1 MEIRKITQNQ
11 KRWGGALLALFLVV
25 GLIGCSRSGGT
36 TVVRSNDKTLSTGWE
51 NEIGG
56 NLLWSVDDLRDAM
69 NDPGNKVVVID
80 CRIKEADFNAGHII
94 GAKWIN
100 WKELSNDIHTE
111 LPITAD
117 VEQFL
122 GRDRGIARTD
132 TICLYSG
139 GTMDAFRDPFRL
151 FWLLE
156 YFGCQD
162 VHILNGGINRWI
174 NRGYVVSTA
183 NWSSV
188 SITPRTFTAQIN
200 PDVYADL
207 AEMTWAVDNANSGI
221 LSIIDS
227 RTGGEYSGEVATL
240 IQDRAGRIPSAAHV
254 YWAETINLDTG
265 RINHPKTVKTLL
277 ANAGVTPGVQVYTTA
292 TAGVRSTVLYFICRL
307 LGYPVKVYLGGT
319 QEWAD
324 VDGGSPLSME
334 RSGSFIHKSMAGTP
348 DFTSFGS
355 ATAVY
360 GDKIFLFGGLNSN
373 VETGEIGLNGGA
385 WSFDPSVHPLHEGSD
400 TDNWRVL
407 AQPTNLD
414 RWGLMAASD
423 PDGDAIYLFGG
434 SDNNGTVFDTIYRCD
449 VDPAT
454 FKITNVAE
462 LSVSLPEGLYG
473 SGCVRNETDGLI
485 YIFGGIAADGTLS
498 DKVYAFTP
506 ESLGG
511 PALNEKSS
519 LPSARSWAGSAALG
533 GKIYSV
539 GGEAAGDTILDEL
552 LEYDPVL
559 DNWAVLPN
567 MADARFGVTGAVVHG
582 RIYVCGGF
590 THDGASGYV
599 TTGSSESFDPAN
611 PGDGWRSEETM
622 SVAKYWHGMEAV
634 DNVIYLFSGYN
645 GNPRELSNANQNPN
659 VVAYRPVRE
668 STRSPMPGMAQ
679 YSGSS
684 AAIGDNIYIF
694 GGYESGVYSDRV
706 LEYDAAADSWS
717 DIDSLPQGA
726 LMGSSAVAVGQ
737 SIVVLGGSGDS
748 GLSAQAWLLDPTAA
762 SGSQWSRLADMPAGR
777 YGASAVYHDDSTLF
791 RFVPYGPDLVL
802 VIGGFDDNDFGYDSI
817 LLYDVNNNS
826 WHDSGIATLPNP
838 KAWAAAT
845 KVDNKIFSIGG
856 VMGDGFVLNECLMVD
871 LEAVSLDWLN
881 AGQMPTPRYGFGAA
895 LIGDEIYTVG
905 GIAVDRDDDSTLSL
919 DSVEVL
925 HVTEG
930 HWTVNPGLSETR
942 SLSFVL
948 PSTDDSFFVIG
959 GMSYSAAWNVEPSY
973 HNDVIEYNP

>member
-1 MEIRKITQNQ
+1 MEKRKITQLQ
-11 KRWGGALLALFLVV
+11 KRWGVALLALFLVV
-25 GLIGCSRSGGT
+25 GLIGCTRGGST
-36 TVVRSNDKTLSTGWE
+36 TVVRNSNDNLSTGWE
-51 NEIGG
+51 DEVGG
-56 NLLWSVDDLRDAM
+56 NLLWSADDLRAAM
-69 NDPGNKVVVID
+69 NDPSKKVVVID
-80 CRIKEADFNAGHII
+80 CRIKEAEFDAGHIN

-111 LPITAD
+111 VPDTAQ

-122 GRDRGIARTD
+122 GQDRGIARTD

-139 GTMDAFRDPFRL
+139 GSKDAFRDPFRL

-156 YFGCQD
+156 YFGCND
-162 VHILNGGINRWI
+162 VHVLNGGLNSWI
-174 NRGYVVSTA
+174 RRGYMVSTA

-188 SITPRTFTAQIN
+188 FIAPRSFTAQIN
-200 PDVYADL
+200 PSIHADL
-207 AEMTWAVDNANSGI
+207 AEMTWAVDNADTGI
-221 LSIIDS
+221 LSIVDS

-240 IQDRAGRIPSAAHV
+240 IQDRAGCIPSAVHV
-254 YWAETINLDTG
+254 YWADTINLDTG
-265 RINHPKTVKTLL
+265 RIRHPKIVKTLL
-277 ANAGVTPGVQVYTTA
+277 ADASVTPGVQVYATA
-292 TAGVRSTVLYFICRL
+292 TAGVRSTVIYFICRL
-307 LGYPVKVYLGGT
+307 LGYPAKIYLGGV

-334 RSGSFIHKSMAGTP
+334 RSGSFIHKSMAGRP

-355 ATAVY
+355 ATAAHGDRVY
-360 GDKIFLFGGLNSN
+360 LFGGLNSN
-373 VETGEIGLNGGA
+373 VETGEIGINSGA

-400 TDNWRVL
+400 TDNWMAL
-407 AQPTNLD
+407 TQPTNLD

-434 SDNNGTVFDTIYRCD
+434 SDNNGTVHDTIYRCD
-449 VDPAT
+449 IDPVNL
-454 FKITNVAE
+454 KITNVAE
-462 LSVSLPEGLYG
+462 LAISLPEGLYG
-473 SGCVRNETDGLI
+473 SGCVRNDSDGLI
-485 YIFGGIAADGTLS
+485 YIFGGIVADGTLS

-511 PALNEKSS
+511 PALLEKSS

-533 GKIYSV
+533 GKVYSF
-539 GGEAAGDTILDEL
+539 GGEAAQDTILDEV

-559 DNWAVLPN
+559 DIWTVIPHMLDP
-567 MADARFGVTGAVVHG
+567 RFGVKGAVVHD

-590 THDGASGYV
+590 THDGALGYV

-611 PGDGWRSEETM
+611 PDDGWRREETM

-634 DNVIYLFSGYN
+634 DGVIYLFSGYN
-645 GNPRELSNANQNPN
+645 GNPRDLSNSNQNPN

-684 AAIGDNIYIF
+684 AAINDDIYIF
-694 GGYESGVYSDRV
+694 GGFESGVYSDRV
-706 LEYDAAADSWS
+706 LEYDAAADSWA
-717 DIDSLPQGA
+717 DRDSLPQGV
-726 LMGSSAVAVGQ
+726 LMGTSAVAVGQ
-737 SIVVLGGSGDS
+737 SIVVLGGYNDS
-748 GLSAQAWLLDPTAA
+748 GVSAQAWLFDPTAA
-762 SGSQWSRLADMPAGR
+762 SGSQWTRLADLPAGR
-777 YGASAVYHDDSTLF
+777 YGASAVYHDDSALF

-802 VIGGFDDNDFGYDSI
+802 VIGGFDGNDFGYDSI

-826 WHDSGIATLPNP
+826 WHDSGIAPLPNP

-845 KVDNKIFSIGG
+845 KAGNKIFSIGG
-856 VMGDGFVLNECLMVD
+856 IMSDGFILSECLTVD
-871 LEAVSLDWLN
+871 LEAISFDWQS
-881 AGQMPTPRYGFGAA
+881 AGHMPTPRYGFGAA
-895 LIGDEIYTVG
+895 LLDDKIYMVG

-942 SLSFVL
+942 SLSFVA
-948 PSTDDSFFVIG
+948 PSTNDSFFVIG
-959 GMSYSAAWNVEPSY
+959 GMSYNAAWNVEPSY
-973 HNDVIEYNP
+973 HNDVIECNP